1 MSRLSRLL
9 IAAAFC
15 LGALPGPGR
24 ERAFVPALDPYLSW
38 LAEAS
43 PALYQAL
50 SGAEPARVFC
60 GATVEYRAS
69 AAALL
74 PAARLAAPAPGA
86 AFPSVVRPVDDR
98 RSFVV
103 TEAAPRLSAPSFDVV
118 VPPPRPFLP

>member
-1 MSRLSRLL
+1 MGRSFLRLL
-9 IAAAFC
+9 LAMALATAAV
-15 LGALPGPGR
+15 PGR

-74 PAARLAAPAPGA
+74 SAARLAAPAPGA
-86 AFPSVVRPVDDR
+86 AFPSAVRPVDDR

-118 VPPPRPFLP
+118 VPPPRLFLP